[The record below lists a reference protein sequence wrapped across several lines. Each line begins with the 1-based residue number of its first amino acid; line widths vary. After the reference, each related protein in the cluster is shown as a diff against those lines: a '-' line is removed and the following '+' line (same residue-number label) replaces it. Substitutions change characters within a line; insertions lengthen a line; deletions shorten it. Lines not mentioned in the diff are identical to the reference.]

1 MKLTINEKI
10 GFGAGDMA
18 IAIVMMSLAMIITY
32 FYTDVFGL
40 KPVDLG
46 ILLFSV
52 RILDAVID
60 PVVGTMTDITN
71 TRWGKYRP
79 WLLFMSIP
87 FGISIWL
94 MFTTPDTDYSVKL
107 LWAWATYVLLTLT
120 YTLIAIPY
128 VSLISVITDDPQE
141 RLSANGYRFVMT
153 KIAMFAVTI
162 IVPLSAMYLGKNNVQ
177 LGYQIAMGT
186 MGILATCFWPGI
198 WRDSLFPKV
207 RYGAGRGLYRNRFS
221 LSGLSTRR
229 RTNTTGAVGDLPV
242 NDDHSRDT

>member
-1 MKLTINEKI
+1 TINEKI

-79 WLLFMSIP
+79 WPYHRHQNLSFHLL
-87 FGISIWL
+87 
-94 MFTTPDTDYSVKL
+94 SVS
-107 LWAWATYVLLTLT
+107 
-120 YTLIAIPY
+120 YTALI
-128 VSLISVITDDPQE
+128 
-141 RLSANGYRFVMT
+141 NHM
-153 KIAMFAVTI
+153 
-162 IVPLSAMYLGKNNVQ
+162 
-177 LGYQIAMGT
+177 
-186 MGILATCFWPGI
+186 
-198 WRDSLFPKV
+198 
-207 RYGAGRGLYRNRFS
+207 
-221 LSGLSTRR
+221 
-229 RTNTTGAVGDLPV
+229 
-242 NDDHSRDT
+242 